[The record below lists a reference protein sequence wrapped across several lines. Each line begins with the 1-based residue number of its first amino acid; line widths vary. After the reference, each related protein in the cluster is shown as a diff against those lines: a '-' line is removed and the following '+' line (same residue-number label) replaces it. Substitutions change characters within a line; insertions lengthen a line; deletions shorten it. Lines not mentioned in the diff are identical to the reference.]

1 MEPQYDSTGE
11 FPLAVLHH
19 YLLTGDETFLAT
31 VRGRVRE
38 LLGFFIDNVRA
49 PRGSGRAS
57 ITRNALCGGGATF
70 PRVQVEYAG
79 FVPSDY
85 SIWEE
90 SSSGLTGKPLPT
102 SYFSFTQSMAYAG
115 LQAGALLEE
124 HTWVNTTAAAELRA
138 RASQVVAAVENKL
151 WLEDEGYYAR
161 DIWSNTL
168 LVRCRGRC
176 VCVVVTLLT
185 LVGACTNPGGRPPRF
200 PIHCYRVQWPS
211 HQRHTHSKPPR
222 CHQRQPDA
230 RCARPCSLHG
240 RSLLLRQRV
249 RSAPPTVDRVVVS
262 ARDPTVTTP
271 AGLTREDRRWVLRH
285 RRGVS

>member
-1 MEPQYDSTGE
+1 MDEHGAGVCVCVCVCVWLWLWLCAHRSLSCCGQLRSTGGFHTCYSVWTGEVVGFVEPQYDSTGE

-176 VCVVVTLLT
+176 VC
-185 LVGACTNPGGRPPRF
+185 GGNTPHSRGCMYQPR
-200 PIHCYRVQWPS
+200 W
-211 HQRHTHSKPPR
+211 
-222 CHQRQPDA
+222 
-230 RCARPCSLHG
+230 
-240 RSLLLRQRV
+240 
-249 RSAPPTVDRVVVS
+249 
-262 ARDPTVTTP
+262 TP
-271 AGLTREDRRWVLRH
+271 ATIPNPLLSCTVA
-285 RRGVS
+285 